1 MKTGIQ
7 VLFVVLLFFSMHP
20 IAKAAETQPSCLDKQ
35 QKEHQVMGRMALEA
49 PKRVSV
55 HLEKSYI
62 DGVKIVRVTTDHF
75 ISPENIM
82 IKYSGWKLA
91 KCSEND
97 VYLSKKIDDISPVSK
112 TAGVMG
118 LKDGNVLTLYNGNP
132 GNHQVIQTFFQIDIN
147 ALEADAAERLN
158 RGIRITDKTQY
169 KLLLDAL
176 SKYAVNH
183 IRDVQRNS

>member
-1 MKTGIQ
+1 
-7 VLFVVLLFFSMHP
+7 
-20 IAKAAETQPSCLDKQ
+20 
-35 QKEHQVMGRMALEA
+35 
-49 PKRVSV
+49 
-55 HLEKSYI
+55 
-62 DGVKIVRVTTDHF
+62 
-75 ISPENIM
+75 M